1 MKHKSIFFSLSLI
14 FSSFCLS
21 AQELPKEVVW
31 QEIEGVNVPIPP
43 QTHPRLYVRSSD
55 LPALKER
62 LKTPQAQQTLSL
74 MKELSKDRT
83 PAEEAAVTNRGFRY
97 YYEMRGVTSRV
108 QLQALDYLLEGDKRL
123 ARRAIT
129 AMLDTLQRASF
140 GTRSDLSRAS
150 GAMLITG
157 AMVYD
162 WCYDQMKSSEKQAYI
177 KEFIRLAKSMECGY
191 PPRNNQP

>member
-1 MKHKSIFFSLSLI
+1 MKHKSIFFSISLI

-31 QEIEGVNVPIPP
+31 QEVEGVNVPIPP

-83 PAEEAAVTNRGFRY
+83 PAEEAAVTNRGCSCKPLTICWKVTNVWHAVPLQPCSIRCSVPLSALVPTC
-97 YYEMRGVTSRV
+97 RGPT
-108 QLQALDYLLEGDKRL
+108 EP
-123 ARRAIT
+123 
-129 AMLDTLQRASF
+129 
-140 GTRSDLSRAS
+140 
-150 GAMLITG
+150 
-157 AMVYD
+157 
-162 WCYDQMKSSEKQAYI
+162 C
-177 KEFIRLAKSMECGY
+177 
-191 PPRNNQP
+191 

>member
-1 MKHKSIFFSLSLI
+1 MKHKSIFFSISLV

-31 QEIEGVNVPIPP
+31 QEVEGVNVPVPP

-62 LKTPQAQQTLSL
+62 MKTPQAQQTLSL

-108 QLQALDYLLEGDKRL
+108 QLQALDPPCHYSHARYVATRFFRHSLRL
-123 ARRAIT
+123 VAG
-129 AMLDTLQRASF
+129 QRSYADN
-140 GTRSDLSRAS
+140 GCH
-150 GAMLITG
+150 GI
-157 AMVYD
+157 
-162 WCYDQMKSSEKQAYI
+162 
-177 KEFIRLAKSMECGY
+177 
-191 PPRNNQP
+191 

>member
-1 MKHKSIFFSLSLI
+1 MKHKSIFFSISLI

-31 QEIEGVNVPIPP
+31 QEVEGVNVPIPP

-74 MKELSKDRT
+74 MQELSKDRT

-108 QLQALDYLLEGDKRL
+108 QLQALDYLLEGDNVWH
-123 ARRAIT
+123 AVP
-129 AMLDTLQRASF
+129 LQPCSIRCSVP
-140 GTRSDLSRAS
+140 LSALVPTCRGPAEP
-150 GAMLITG
+150 
-157 AMVYD
+157 
-162 WCYDQMKSSEKQAYI
+162 C
-177 KEFIRLAKSMECGY
+177 
-191 PPRNNQP
+191 

>member
-1 MKHKSIFFSLSLI
+1 MKHKSIFFSISLV

-31 QEIEGVNVPIPP
+31 QEVEGVNVPVPP

-62 LKTPQAQQTLSL
+62 MKTPQAQQTLSL

-108 QLQALDYLLEGDKRL
+108 QLQALDYLLEGDKAVWPAVPLQPCSIRCNALLSAL
-123 ARRAIT
+123 ALTCRGPAEP
-129 AMLDTLQRASF
+129 
-140 GTRSDLSRAS
+140 
-150 GAMLITG
+150 
-157 AMVYD
+157 
-162 WCYDQMKSSEKQAYI
+162 C
-177 KEFIRLAKSMECGY
+177 
-191 PPRNNQP
+191 